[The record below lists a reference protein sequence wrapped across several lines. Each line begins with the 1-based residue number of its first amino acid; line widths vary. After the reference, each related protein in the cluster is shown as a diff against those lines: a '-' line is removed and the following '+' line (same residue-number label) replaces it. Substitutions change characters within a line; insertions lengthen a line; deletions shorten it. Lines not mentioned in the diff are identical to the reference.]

1 VKLSIFKEIVEGNV
15 IGGGGE
21 VDRLHRLRKKMFW
34 TKNSTNGS
42 GNPKQLNQN
51 SLVQQQ
57 QQNCTN
63 NEPNESSSDNKS
75 NKNLNFNTT
84 NTNNNRF
91 DLKKTLKTFENLN
104 LINHQQIPKIR
115 SNSLHYATKSNEI
128 NKHAKGDA
136 EPLTN
141 VNSHYYSN
149 SNLKPFYSKL
159 KKTHLFGV
167 KLEKLCGPYSAT
179 NNKLPH
185 QIMVKNKK
193 I

>member
-1 VKLSIFKEIVEGNV
+1 MEGNV

-34 TKNSTNGS
+34 AKNSTNAS
-42 GNPKQLNQN
+42 SNSKQLNSN
-51 SLVQQQ
+51 PQQQ
-57 QQNCTN
+57 DFLNCET
-63 NEPNESSSDNKS
+63 NEPPFSDTNANTINKS
-75 NKNLNFNTT
+75 NKLLNFNST
-84 NTNNNRF
+84 NSNNRF
-91 DLKKTLKTFENLN
+91 DLKKNLKHFDNLN
-104 LINHQQIPKIR
+104 LINQQIPKIR

-128 NKHAKGDA
+128 NKHTKGDS
-136 EPLTN
+136 EQSTN

-185 QIMVKNKK
+185 QIMVIKLL
-193 I
+193 